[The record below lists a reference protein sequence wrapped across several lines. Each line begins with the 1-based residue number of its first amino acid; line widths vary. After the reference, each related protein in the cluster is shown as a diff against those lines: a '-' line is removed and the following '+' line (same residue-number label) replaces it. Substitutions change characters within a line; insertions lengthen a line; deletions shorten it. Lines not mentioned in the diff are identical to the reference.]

1 MLLVEGFKDKQR
13 PNKDVLFCKG
23 QLAPDKPDSRSKLTQ
38 AAAGQQGR
46 DDKEHS
52 ERLKKVFTAG
62 TLAQPFHS

>member
-1 MLLVEGFKDKQR
+1 MLLVEGFKDKHC

-38 AAAGQQGR
+38 AAAGQQSR

-52 ERLKKVFTAG
+52 ERLKKGLTAG
-62 TLAQPFHS
+62 TPAQPSHS